1 MKKKISCLLIGLL
14 ILTSCSNIRTVSNYA
29 LQQENELELKKKDAI
44 PATFFPDPIEIVSL
58 GDSLTQ
64 GVGDTTDKGGYIP
77 YLRQLLEKE
86 PTITSVNVVNH
97 GVKGNRTDQ
106 LLKRMKEDKVIANI
120 KKADAVVITIGGNDV
135 MRVFRQNIVDLKM
148 AQFEKAR
155 IGYEKRLE
163 QIFNRVRSNNEH
175 AQIYLVGIYNP
186 FTKVLS
192 AFQELEIIMDQ
203 WNRSGQTIVERYDN
217 AYFIGIG
224 DLFENTAE
232 NLLFTEDHFHPNNR
246 GYELIADRIYQEM
259 NIETIGRGSIE
270 ASAKGD
276 EE

>member
-120 KKADAVVITIGGNDV
+120 KKADVVVITIGGNDI

-163 QIFNRVRSNNEH
+163 QVFNRVRSNNEH

-192 AFQELEIIMDQ
+192 AFQELDIIMDQ
-203 WNRSGQTIVERYDN
+203 WNRSGRTIVERYDN

-259 NIETIGRGSIE
+259 NIETIGRDSIE

>member
-29 LQQENELELKKKDAI
+29 LQEKNELGLKKKDAI

-64 GVGDTTDKGGYIP
+64 GVGDTTDKGGYLP
-77 YLRQLLEKE
+77 YLRHLLEKE
-86 PTITSVNVVNH
+86 PTITSVNFVNY

-106 LLKRMKEDKVIANI
+106 LLKRMKSENVIADI
-120 KKADAVVITIGGNDV
+120 KKADSVVITIGGNDI
-135 MRVFRQNIVDLKM
+135 MRVFRQNIIDLKM
-148 AQFEKAR
+148 EQFEKAR

-163 QIFNRVRSNNEH
+163 QILNKVRSNNEH
-175 AQIYLVGIYNP
+175 AQIYLVGVYNP

-192 AFQELEIIMDQ
+192 AFQELDIIMDQ
-203 WNRSGQTIVERYDN
+203 WNSSGRTIVEGYEN
-217 AYFIGIG
+217 AYFIEIG
-224 DLFENTAE
+224 DLFENSTE

-259 NIETIGRGSIE
+259 QIDTLGRVAIGL
-270 ASAKGD
+270 SAKGD